1 VSVATSTGRAESA
14 AAPRAARSLSD
25 RLLAVLPLLS
35 VYAWLCV
42 VYLIEAWSRVTPWLF
57 GDELELTQLSRSI
70 AATGHAARRGEA
82 HSPETLYTAFTAPL
96 WLIHDVGSA
105 YAAIKYADVFVMA
118 SVVFPTYFLARL
130 VVGRGYALFAAA
142 AAGAI
147 PSLAYSSY
155 IVEETIAYPY
165 AALCLFLIAKA
176 LLTRRPRWI
185 AAAAAASIVAPVVRS
200 ELVVVPLVYVLAAG
214 LSSLSS
220 PWFRRRRASWSLGDY
235 AGLLTLVAGAIFLLS
250 GIASTHSHQWYVAT
264 YAYENRMYTMG
275 MWAAAA
281 LAVAVG
287 VLPMVAGLASLWRSR
302 AEEPS
307 AEMRVFRSIFVSA
320 IVGYGMYTAVKAA
333 YLSTTF
339 ATRVEGRNLIY
350 LAPLLFVGTA
360 FVLARRLAHPLALT
374 LAAGFTLYLVAYV
387 GWHTVGSPYE
397 MGVHL
402 YSDALGFGILQTANR
417 YYVYLST
424 HDARILLVGVFVL
437 SVVMLSAPVLRPI
450 RRRERLVGVAAAVLA
465 VAVVAWNLTGEIGAA
480 VATVSIS
487 RDNGRTLAKPFS
499 WVDDYTRRTPTL
511 YFGAGESD
519 PTAEQLLEFWNR
531 SITRVSSLDAS
542 VQGPGP
548 STGPDLGQGGLV
560 YWNGSPGQYDYAV
573 EDRPCVDFAGTVRQT
588 HTYRAGNL
596 PQRWSLVQLTHP
608 NRLVSLCMGLSPD
621 MWSGI
626 RDSQYIRFS
635 GGRGGRLTIVVSLQN
650 RSGPSNPSP
659 LHVIVGKLVISAD
672 AYPEQGAV
680 TEQVNSSIDTG
691 QTRVVRVRAPGDS
704 FYVRVIVD
712 KKWVP
717 HDVDPHNSDTR
728 VLGAQI
734 SYRFEPAGR

>member
-1 VSVATSTGRAESA
+1 MSVAASTGRAEPDAPA
-14 AAPRAARSLSD
+14 ASARSLSD
-25 RLLAVLPLLS
+25 RLLAALPLLS

-42 VYLIEAWSRVTPWLF
+42 VYLVEAWSRVTPWLF

-70 AATGHAARRGEA
+70 AATGHAARRGQA

-96 WLIHDVGSA
+96 WLIHNVGSA
-105 YAAIKYADVFVMA
+105 YAAIKYVDVFAMA
-118 SVVFPTYFLARL
+118 SVVFPTYLLARL
-130 VVGRGYALFAAA
+130 VVGRGYAVFAAA

-165 AALCLFLIAKA
+165 AALCLFLIAKS
-176 LLTRRPRWI
+176 LLTRRPSWI
-185 AAAAAASIVAPVVRS
+185 AAAAAASIVAPVVRG

-214 LSSLSS
+214 LSIFSS

-250 GIASTHSHQWYVAT
+250 GLASHHSQQWYVAT
-264 YAYENRMYTMG
+264 DAYENRMFRMG

-281 LAVAVG
+281 LVVAVG
-287 VLPMVAGLASLWRSR
+287 VLPMIAGLASLWRPR
-302 AEEPS
+302 AEEPT
-307 AEMRVFRSIFVSA
+307 AEARVFRSVFVSA

-350 LAPLLFVGTA
+350 VAPLLFVGTA
-360 FVLARRLAHPLALT
+360 IVLAHRRAHPVALAA
-374 LAAGFTLYLVAYV
+374 AAGFTLYLVAYV
-387 GWHTVGSPYE
+387 GWHTVESPYE
-397 MGVHL
+397 MGVQL
-402 YSDALGFGILQTANR
+402 YSDALGFGILQAANR
-417 YYVYLST
+417 YVYLST
-424 HDARILLVGVFVL
+424 HDARILLVGVFIL
-437 SVVMLSAPVLRPI
+437 SVALLFAPVLRPI
-450 RRRERLVGVAAAVLA
+450 RRRGRLMGVAAAVLA
-465 VAVVAWNLTGEIGAA
+465 IAVVAWNLTGEIGAA

-487 RDNGRTLAKPFS
+487 RDNGHTLTKPFS

-531 SITRVSSLDAS
+531 SIVRVSSLDGT

-548 STGPDLGQGGLV
+548 SAGPNVAPGGIV
-560 YWNGSPGQYDYAV
+560 SWDNTPGQYDYAV
-573 EDRPCVDFAGTVRQT
+573 EDRPCVEFAGTVRAT
-588 HTYRAGNL
+588 HPYRAGDQL
-596 PQRWSLVQLTHP
+596 QHWWLVQLTHP

-621 MWSGI
+621 GWSGI
-626 RDSQYIRFS
+626 HDSQYFRFS
-635 GGRGGRLTIVVSLQN
+635 GGRGGRLTIVVSLKN
-650 RSGPSNPSP
+650 RSGPSDPSP
-659 LHVIVGKLVISAD
+659 LHVIVGRLVIGAS

-680 TEQVNSSIDTG
+680 TQQLNSSIDTG
-691 QTRVVRVRAPGDS
+691 QTRVLHVRAPADS
-704 FYVRVIVD
+704 FMVRVIVD

-717 HDVDPHNSDTR
+717 HDLNPHNFDTR

-734 SYRFEPAGR
+734 SYRFEPTGR